1 MGVFSK
7 NHYPNNKPSRNTFD
21 LSHRNHLTLDFG
33 SLIPVLCQEV
43 IPGDTFEINTD
54 FLLRFMPLAFPVQ
67 TQIRADIHYFYV
79 RNRNLWE
86 DWMNFIGMT
95 GDTSKIS
102 MPQIV
107 TGDSIPF
114 KTKSLADYLGIPTTV
129 TGANETDV
137 FSVDDAGGSF
147 NQYGTPPRIY
157 IEPSTF
163 LTDNPIIS
171 SKSTVA
177 NTTYRLTRK
186 LADSNNSAN
195 NEGWLHNYFTLSK
208 SISFG
213 NIPKDTLV
221 RFRLQVNSLVDDFSK
236 LRAYVLTG
244 NDFTPVSSF
253 GLGTCSKSSVEP
265 FDIEFTFRAKSDF
278 GGSCYL
284 FIFSADAELTTLTR
298 PETTESVPQPIY
310 GTPIDSFF
318 SSQSLMQVSYSIP
331 SVREWNKSFPVGIN
345 ALPFRAY
352 ESIYNAFYRD
362 NRNNP
367 YLVNGVND
375 PNVYIPSKKGGSD
388 QNVYEIHRRNWEQD
402 FLTSAVPSPQQGVAP
417 LVGLTS
423 TGVASYSSD
432 DGTIYNV
439 KMNTAEDG
447 DTIVS
452 ADITSNLP
460 NDVKRSVVEVASQ
473 GISINDFRGVN
484 ALQCWLERNMRNGLK
499 YKDQIASHFG
509 VEPSYAELDMPEF
522 IGGVSQIV
530 DVQQINQTA
539 PSDGDPLGSYA
550 GQAYA
555 FGSSKHKVRHY
566 CDEHGYIIGILSVVP
581 VPSYSQLLP
590 KHFTKTQPLDYFTPE
605 FGHIGMQPIPYKEVC
620 PLQAKYHNVGL
631 NSTFGYQRAWYDYL
645 ANFDQVHGEFRT
657 SLRDFILQRQF
668 DTVPSLNPEFLLV
681 SSSQLN
687 DIFTV
692 NEVPDS
698 QGNMIPVQPI
708 LGAIQFDIKAKR
720 PIPRFGIP
728 RLE

>member
-102 MPQIV
+102 MPTIQSGMGTKFG
-107 TGDSIPF
+107 TG
-114 KTKSLADYLGIPTTV
+114 TLVDYLGVPSTIV
-129 TGANETDV
+129 GDNETSIGGTYNLAITPYGAPQV
-137 FSVDDAGGSF
+137 LYVDS
-147 NQYGTPPRIY
+147 N
-157 IEPSTF
+157 SF
-163 LTDNPIIS
+163 LTDNMQASTAVNSGLDSYLWRPSDYSPSETHFVYGRFVIGTPVTKLYKGDVLNLKVHTCKDGSNGVKPVVYLFDLSGNKIS
-171 SKSTVA
+171 ALGKGVWTSYDPT
-177 NTTYRLTRK
+177 
-186 LADSNNSAN
+186 
-195 NEGWLHNYFTLSK
+195 
-208 SISFG
+208 
-213 NIPKDTLV
+213 TLV
-221 RFRLQVNSLVDDFSK
+221 STFKVPVLDDITLQSTYNLALFS
-236 LRAYVLTG
+236 
-244 NDFTPVSSF
+244 
-253 GLGTCSKSSVEP
+253 E
-265 FDIEFTFRAKSDF
+265 
-278 GGSCYL
+278 
-284 FIFSADAELTTLTR
+284 DAEPAAVGQSEDMIEGSNVYNFMPSGYTSQTALMSYGMSFSLD
-298 PETTESVPQPIY
+298 SVAEFKGVYP
-310 GTPIDSFF
+310 FK
-318 SSQSLMQVSYSIP
+318 L
-331 SVREWNKSFPVGIN
+331 N

-367 YLVNGVND
+367 YLVNGIND
-375 PNVYIPSKKGGSD
+375 PNVYLPTKAGGID
-388 QNVYEIHRRNWEQD
+388 GHEYTIHRRNWEQD

-423 TGVASYSSD
+423 TGVASYASD

-439 KMNTAEDG
+439 KMNTADDG

-530 DVQQINQTA
+530 DIQQVNQTS
-539 PSDGDPLGSYA
+539 PSGDDPLGSYA

-555 FGSSKHKVRHY
+555 FGSSKHKVSHY

-605 FGHIGMQPIPYKEVC
+605 FGHIGMQPIPYLEVC
-620 PLQAKYHNVGL
+620 PLQAYRFGGSL
-631 NSTFGYQRAWYDYL
+631 SRTFGYQRAWYDYL
-645 ANFDQVHGEFRT
+645 ANFDQVHGQFRT
-657 SLRDFILQRQF
+657 TLKDFILQRQF
-668 DTVPSLNPEFLLV
+668 NQIPSLNPDFLLV
-681 SSSQLN
+681 SSEQLN

-692 NEVPDS
+692 NEVDDAD
-698 QGNMIPVQPI
+698 GNKVPVQPI